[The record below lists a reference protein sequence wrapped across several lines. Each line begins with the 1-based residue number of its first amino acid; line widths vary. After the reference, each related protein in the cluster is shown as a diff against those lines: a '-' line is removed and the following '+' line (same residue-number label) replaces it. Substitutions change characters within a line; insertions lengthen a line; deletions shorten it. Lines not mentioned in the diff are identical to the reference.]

1 MTLARQ
7 GEGVN
12 TWPWTEDLLDDLEA
26 AVSPERLSTYLT
38 AAGGDRK
45 RALQLYTWNTE
56 MSAAFYG
63 PLQGLEI
70 ALRNAIHQ
78 QLTRCYS
85 AAWPDNPAVGLDLGG
100 LERIAAAKTET
111 ARAGHTATPARL
123 ESANG
128 RKSPPLQAPGRA
140 DAGQPAQQ
148 QSEVATGRL
157 DEHPLAH
164 ISRGRAPT
172 PAAAPRSRTGARK
185 AAPPAPRGGVE
196 DDGLGRREY
205 ADGSHIVPWPS
216 AAKWGVYTKRA
227 VQRGRTARLPRP
239 RRASG
244 AEVLQADPQAA
255 TSSAA
260 LDIEPDG
267 CPWCGPHSAA
277 VA

>member
-85 AAWPDNPAVGLDLGG
+85 A
-100 LERIAAAKTET
+100 R
-111 ARAGHTATPARL
+111 
-123 ESANG
+123 
-128 RKSPPLQAPGRA
+128 
-140 DAGQPAQQ
+140 QPC
-148 QSEVATGRL
+148 GW
-157 DEHPLAH
+157 
-164 ISRGRAPT
+164 
-172 PAAAPRSRTGARK
+172 PRS
-185 AAPPAPRGGVE
+185 
-196 DDGLGRREY
+196 
-205 ADGSHIVPWPS
+205 W
-216 AAKWGVYTKRA
+216 RA
-227 VQRGRTARLPRP
+227 
-239 RRASG
+239 
-244 AEVLQADPQAA
+244 
-255 TSSAA
+255 
-260 LDIEPDG
+260 
-267 CPWCGPHSAA
+267 
-277 VA
+277 